1 VKDDDPR
8 AFEPFE
14 RWVEEFT
21 KRNEP
26 FPMLGARQIFKA
38 GYLAAIDDSVAS
50 SGILRPSEIPIT
62 VERINRFGEPVQR
75 LRRGPARRKGTR

>member
-1 VKDDDPR
+1 VKDGDPR

-38 GYLAAIDDSVAS
+38 GYLMAIDDSVAS
-50 SGILRPSEIPIT
+50 SGILQSSDVTLT

-75 LRRGPARRKGTR
+75 HGRGRARRKGTR